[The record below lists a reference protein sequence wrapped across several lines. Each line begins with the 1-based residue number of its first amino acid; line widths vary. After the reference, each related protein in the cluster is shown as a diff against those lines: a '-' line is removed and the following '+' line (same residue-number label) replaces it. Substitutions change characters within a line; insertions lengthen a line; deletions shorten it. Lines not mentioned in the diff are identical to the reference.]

1 MDENIRT
8 WKGHTKLSE
17 AELDVL
23 KRAQETLDALLDN
36 PCTSCHYCMK
46 ECPME
51 INISDIMDAL
61 NRKALY
67 GLDAGKHWYGFGTSD
82 GHRASDCIQCGQC
95 EDACPQHIEIVS
107 KLEEAADLFD

>member
-1 MDENIRT
+1 
-8 WKGHTKLSE
+8 
-17 AELDVL
+17 
-23 KRAQETLDALLDN
+23 
-36 PCTSCHYCMK
+36 
-46 ECPME
+46 ME

-95 EDACPQHIEIVS
+95 EAACPQHLPIIDLLKECRT
-107 KLEEAADLFD
+107 LE